1 MFAYISL
8 VLTQTDI
15 DITEWVVPHRNE
27 THNNVE
33 HVGGICDVRHIPH
46 LKDTA
51 WSDVLYNK
59 TNMCMML
66 WPHINGLVQD
76 CDISSMLAMEILQPY
91 TKPSIYTLPNV

>member
-51 WSDVLYNK
+51 WSDVMYNR
-59 TNMCMML
+59 TNMCMVL
-66 WPHINGLVQD
+66 WSTYQWLSARLWYLQFVSNGDTTALH
-76 CDISSMLAMEILQPY
+76 
-91 TKPSIYTLPNV
+91 